1 MEPSPTLGRPAAIPS
16 ELTGPL
22 PRKVRSSPGGIQS
35 AFFAAAVVA
44 LALAGTSWMAMRGV
58 HEFQNRAAL
67 RSEGVEASGQVT
79 GFSYAGK
86 HNGILV
92 VQYSFPVNGISFPGK
107 ADVPRRL
114 ERDVKGSSTL
124 PIRYVPANPA
134 VNHPADWDEPLF
146 SAVVPLMFPI
156 LPVAVGIMMLM
167 SDHRERRLLAEGR
180 PAIATITK
188 SHLYGSRA
196 HHYWQYEFRTRDGD
210 IHTGMIP
217 FDDSQQVGES
227 FCVIYLPQNPRRNL
241 PYPLFDYRIDQ

>member
-1 MEPSPTLGRPAAIPS
+1 VDSNSAKAGSTTIPS

-22 PRKVRSSPGGIQS
+22 PRKVRGSSGGIQS

-67 RSEGVEASGQVT
+67 RSDGIETTGQVT
-79 GFSYAGK
+79 GFLHPGSSGK
-86 HNGILV
+86 TLV
-92 VQYSFPVNGISFPGK
+92 ANYSFTVNGLPFTGK
-107 ADVPRRL
+107 GTVPEVLRRDL
-114 ERDVKGSSTL
+114 NESSNL
-124 PIRYVPANPA
+124 SIRYLPANPA
-134 VNHPADWDEPLF
+134 VNHPADWEEPPF

-167 SDHRERRLLAEGR
+167 FDHKERHLLAEGL
-180 PAIATITK
+180 PAIATITE
-188 SHLYGSRA
+188 SRLYGSRA

-210 IHTGMIP
+210 IHPGMIP

>member
-1 MEPSPTLGRPAAIPS
+1 MEPSPTLGRPATLPI

-44 LALAGTSWMAMRGV
+44 LALAGTSWVAMRGV
-58 HEFQNRAAL
+58 HEFQNREAL
-67 RSEGVEASGQVT
+67 RSEGVEATGQVT
-79 GFSYAGK
+79 GFSHTGK

-92 VQYSFPVNGISFPGK
+92 VQYSFLVNGISFPGK
-107 ADVPRRL
+107 ADVPRQL

-134 VNHPADWDEPLF
+134 VSHPADWDEPLF

-156 LPVAVGIMMLM
+156 LPVAVGIMMLV
-167 SDHRERRLLAEGR
+167 SGNKERRLLAEGL

-188 SHLYGSRA
+188 SYRLSKGGYKSN
-196 HHYWQYEFRTRDGD
+196 YEFRTEDGGVG
-210 IHTGMIP
+210 TGTNSFAGPPEI
-217 FDDSQQVGES
+217 GTT
-227 FCVIYLPQNPRRNL
+227 FCVIYFPQNPRRNL
-241 PYPLFDYRIDQ
+241 PYPLDDYRVDQ